1 MDDQWTPELSS
12 KYFQAMLHAT
22 DWTNAQIQWIGLRE
36 NLRENPIFSGKIHG
50 FRLRFSQQNQS
61 IHRFHRIPVGP
72 MPSALGL
79 FSSKVNSET
88 AGMATRRQL
97 KRALS
102 GA

>member
-50 FRLRFSQQNQS
+50 FR
-61 IHRFHRIPVGP
+61 
-72 MPSALGL
+72 
-79 FSSKVNSET
+79 
-88 AGMATRRQL
+88 
-97 KRALS
+97 
-102 GA
+102 

>member
-1 MDDQWTPELSS
+1 MDWFKGKFTGKPHVQW
-12 KYFQAMLHAT
+12 
-22 DWTNAQIQWIGLRE
+22 
-36 NLRENPIFSGKIHG
+36 ENPMKIHG

-61 IHRFHRIPVGP
+61 IHRSHRIPVGP